1 MQMSGAYFYYTGK
14 LPARYDIL
22 DPQRFEELRAYAG
35 MAELP
40 WYALVFDWEVPELER
55 RMPARWRT
63 IGEHKD
69 VVLLRL
75 D

>member
-22 DPQRFEELRAYAG
+22 DPQHFEELRAYAG
-35 MAELP
+35 VAGLP

-55 RMPARWRT
+55 RMPAHWQT
-63 IGEHKD
+63 ISGHKD